1 MRYKDGE
8 HDHMGVTEG
17 EHDHMRVTDTNE
29 NVLIKLTLYNEN
41 EKF

>member
-1 MRYKDGE
+1 MRYK
-8 HDHMGVTEG
+8 EG
-17 EHDHMRVTDTNE
+17 EHDHMRVMDTNE